1 MTHIEQDQYVR
12 RAIATDSL
20 STKEL
25 ILRKKL
31 IDSLSTIPKLC
42 DYPYLVDV
50 EYLCLEEV
58 DGQLIIK
65 AGQGDLVLTDGNN
78 NYVAVE
84 IKSSFVCYDGSDRI
98 FLTKTSKLLEQV
110 QYYTSY
116 QRMRHPDATVHGA
129 GVTEQ
134 KIYWWD
140 ANGRCEEYWWSSGP
154 DMSIAILPVMEET
167 SKYNCIDINV
177 LPENIQEL
185 HTRFMEETIARYY
198 PLLIQTDSQGRLTY
212 LSKCKQKR
220 MTVCREHVSQS
231 ELHAIIQDYNQ
242 HGCYAGH
249 ILMFGMMRPTIIMIG
264 STCA

>member
-1 MTHIEQDQYVR
+1 MMHVQQDQYVR
-12 RAIATDSL
+12 QAIATDSL

-31 IDSLSTIPKLC
+31 IESLSHVPKLC

-50 EYLCLEEV
+50 EYLCLENV

-65 AGQGDLVLTDGNN
+65 AGQGDLVLTDGKN

-110 QYYTSY
+110 QYYTLY
-116 QRMRHPDATVHGA
+116 QRGRRPDATVHGA

-140 ANGRCEEYWWSSGP
+140 ANGHCEEYWWSSGP
-154 DMSIAILPVMEET
+154 DTSIVSVTPAIEDLPKHGRLDMDILPE
-167 SKYNCIDINV
+167 D
-177 LPENIQEL
+177 IQEL
-185 HTRFMEETIARYY
+185 HARFLEETISRYY
-198 PLLIQTDSQGRLTY
+198 PSLLHIDPQGKLTY

-231 ELHAIIQDYNQ
+231 EINTIIQDYNQ

-249 ILMFGMMRPTIIMIG
+249 ILMFGMVRPTIIMIG
-264 STCA
+264 ST